1 MYLLY
6 CDETNLEERGGD
18 FFTYGGIAIPGEVAQ
33 ALSQEID
40 EIRAKFG
47 VPRDFRLKFNPGPKH
62 LSHDEFIAL
71 KQSIIEAVARQ
82 NATLFISLILHDVAT
97 SPADARQN
105 EINRVCY
112 HFDCFLNR
120 KKSPGL
126 VLIDRFDDKAIDAH
140 LAEKFSVGIT
150 GLPYTKEMRLSNIV
164 GFHYS
169 AIGQSNFASVV
180 DILLGSIRFSMNGFT
195 RNDPKARDT
204 AKKVIPL
211 LSPMLFREEG
221 RTTVSELG
229 IFFSP
234 KVIKSDKFRAIYQ
247 GMKDFFA
254 ECGVVVEQTITGAH
268 A

>member
-6 CDETNLEERGGD
+6 CDETNLEEKAGD
-18 FFTYGGIAIPGEVAQ
+18 FFTYGGIAIPGDVAQ
-33 ALSQEID
+33 SLSQEID
-40 EIRAKFG
+40 EIREKFK

-71 KQSIIEAVARQ
+71 KQSIIEAAACQKAR
-82 NATLFISLILHDVAT
+82 LFISLILHDVAKN
-97 SPADARQN
+97 PAEARRN

-126 VLIDRFDDKAIDAH
+126 VLIDRFDDKSIDAH

-169 AIGQSNFASVV
+169 AIGQSNFTSVV

-195 RNDPKARDT
+195 RNDLKACDT

-211 LSPMLFREEG
+211 LSPMFFREDG

-234 KVIKSDKFRAIYQ
+234 KVIKSDKFRAVYQ

-254 ECGVVVEQTITGAH
+254 ECGVEVEQAITGPH

>member
-1 MYLLY
+1 V
-6 CDETNLEERGGD
+6 DSETTNGH
-18 FFTYGGIAIPGEVAQ
+18 
-33 ALSQEID
+33 S
-40 EIRAKFG
+40 
-47 VPRDFRLKFNPGPKH
+47 RLRC
-62 LSHDEFIAL
+62 L
-71 KQSIIEAVARQ
+71 QQ
-82 NATLFISLILHDVAT
+82 TLT
-97 SPADARQN
+97 KDARWGLHSLVETPLDFSN
-105 EINRVCY
+105 WWSWSPINRVCY

-140 LAEKFSVGIT
+140 LAEKFSIGII
-150 GLPYTKEMRLSNIV
+150 GLPHTKEMRLSNIV

-195 RNDPKARDT
+195 RNDLKARET
-204 AKKVIPL
+204 AKRVIPI
-211 LSPMLFREEG
+211 LSPMFFREEG
-221 RTTVSELG
+221 QTTVSELG

-234 KVIKSDKFRAIYQ
+234 KVIKSDKFRATYQ

-254 ECGVVVEQTITGAH
+254 ECGVVVEQTITGTH

>member
-6 CDETNLEERGGD
+6 CDETNLEERSGD
-18 FFTYGGIAIPGEVAQ
+18 FFTYGGIAIAGDVAQ
-33 ALSQEID
+33 ALSLEID
-40 EIRAKFG
+40 QIRAKFE
-47 VPRDFRLKFNPGPKH
+47 VPREFRLKFNPGPKH
-62 LSHDEFIAL
+62 LSHDEFISL
-71 KQSIIEAVARQ
+71 KQAIIEAVARQ
-82 NATLFISLILHDVAT
+82 RATLFISLILHDIAT
-97 SPADARQN
+97 SPADARRN

-126 VLIDRFDDKAIDAH
+126 VLIDRFDDKAIDTH

-150 GLPYTKEMRLSNIV
+150 GLPYSKEMRLSNIV

-169 AIGQSNFASVV
+169 AIGQSNFTSVV

-195 RNDPKARDT
+195 RNDSKACDT

-211 LSPMLFREEG
+211 ISPMLFREDG
-221 RTTVSELG
+221 QTTVSELG

-234 KVIKSDKFRAIYQ
+234 KVIKSNKFRATYQ

-254 ECGVVVEQTITGAH
+254 ECGVVVEQTITG
-268 A
+268 